1 MALVERRAFGRGMAV
16 IAPERPR
23 SGPLVANVRE
33 RDAQARMDAMAA
45 ELAALR
51 AELARHEERT
61 EGLSAEQTQKRAV
74 AWREAHPEAWRRIR
88 ADGARAAAECRRFS
102 MKREVEQLRAERL
115 IDPAGE
121 PKGYLFNN
129 SYTAPLTRML
139 LAEVPELKGYV
150 RTRKSK
156 VDKYYRKDG
165 HG

>member
-1 MALVERRAFGRGMAV
+1 MALVERRALGRGMAV

-45 ELAALR
+45 ELAALK

-88 ADGARAAAECRRFS
+88 ADGARAAADRRVPRQSGQTSSFRNFS
-102 MKREVEQLRAERL
+102 TRFMPFSSLTFARA
-115 IDPAGE
+115 
-121 PKGYLFNN
+121 F
-129 SYTAPLTRML
+129 ST
-139 LAEVPELKGYV
+139 V
-150 RTRKSK
+150 
-156 VDKYYRKDG
+156 
-165 HG
+165 